1 MDMVMSRVDWII
13 KLRDIFY
20 NLLDA
25 TQNRQTSKIRADKLM
40 NQLIKLQYSLKL
52 IPVDEY
58 ALSSQRHEVSVS
70 YRTILSNLRKRI
82 LEFQRET
89 SLLMTLGKPN
99 ASQNQTSMEG
109 GNLGALMLQL
119 DEVIDL
125 PFKGQSGGKQGN
137 ASANTG

>member
-25 TQNRQTSKIRADKLM
+25 TQNRQNSKIRADKLM

-58 ALSSQRHEVSVS
+58 ALSS
-70 YRTILSNLRKRI
+70 
-82 LEFQRET
+82 
-89 SLLMTLGKPN
+89 
-99 ASQNQTSMEG
+99 
-109 GNLGALMLQL
+109 
-119 DEVIDL
+119 
-125 PFKGQSGGKQGN
+125 
-137 ASANTG
+137 